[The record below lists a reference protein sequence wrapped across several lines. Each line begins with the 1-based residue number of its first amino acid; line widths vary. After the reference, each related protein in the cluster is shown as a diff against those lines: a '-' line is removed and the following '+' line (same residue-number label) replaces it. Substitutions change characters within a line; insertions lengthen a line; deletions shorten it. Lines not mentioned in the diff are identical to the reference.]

1 MSNELREAAAIVRNA
16 AKIVVF
22 TGAGISAE
30 SGIPTFRDEPE
41 AHSGNDDTAGF
52 WHRFPVEEFAT
63 WPGLI
68 RSARQQPRRVV
79 EFVHHVLAPI
89 ADARPNPAHHAI
101 SYLEQERSTTIVTQN
116 IDGLHQAAGSVNVQE
131 LHGSIFEVVTRD
143 RRPVRELDRAQLS
156 RIAKRLER
164 IRRGWL
170 PIPRMLWAVRRW
182 LGLGWRGLHLP
193 NLVLFGDALCEPDW
207 TRGLAAAEACDCL
220 IQIGCSGVVLP
231 AAMLPLAAKS
241 NGARVIA
248 IDPQPTEADIWLS
261 GSAAQ
266 VTPQLVA
273 AALSRQS

>member
-1 MSNELREAAAIVRNA
+1 MSVDALAALLSGAER
-16 AKIVVF
+16 VVAL
-22 TGAGISAE
+22 TGAGVSTE
-30 SGIPTFRDEPE
+30 SGIPDFRSH
-41 AHSGNDDTAGF
+41 ASGLWQEHDPMRVASIDGFLDDPSAFYAF
-52 WHRFPVEEFAT
+52 WGDRFGE
-63 WPGLI
+63 
-68 RSARQQPRRVV
+68 
-79 EFVHHVLAPI
+79 LAEK
-89 ADARPNPAHHAI
+89 RPNATHALLAA
-101 SYLEQERSTTIVTQN
+101 LEAEGRIDAVITQN

-143 RRPVRELDRAQLS
+143 HRPVRELDRAQLS